1 MATLESTIRLPRD
14 VLFRD
19 LGGEAV
25 LLNLENGKYYGLDD
39 VGTRMWS
46 LLAEHGRVERAYQA
60 LLGEYDV
67 DEEQLLRDLLRL
79 IDELAHNGLLQVN
92 ET

>member
-1 MATLESTIRLPRD
+1 MVTLESRVAVNRD

-25 LLNLENGKYYGLDD
+25 LLNLQSGKYYGLDE

-46 LLAEHGRVERAYQA
+46 LLVQHGKVRQAYDA
-60 LLGEYDV
+60 LLAEYDV
-67 DEEQLLRDLLRL
+67 SEERLQEDLLHFV
-79 IDELAHNGLLQVN
+79 DELVSHGLLQVD
-92 ET
+92 EA

>member
-1 MATLESTIRLPRD
+1 MVTLESRVAVNRD

-25 LLNLENGKYYGLDD
+25 LLNLQSGKYYGLDE

-46 LLAEHGRVERAYQA
+46 LLVQHGKVRQAYDA
-60 LLGEYDV
+60 LLAEYDV
-67 DEEQLLRDLLRL
+67 SEERLQEDLLHF
-79 IDELAHNGLLQVN
+79 IDELVSHGLLQVD
-92 ET
+92 EA

>member
-1 MATLESTIRLPRD
+1 MVTLESRVGVNRD

-25 LLNLENGKYYGLDD
+25 LLNLQSGKYYGLDE

-46 LLAEHGRVERAYQA
+46 LLVQHGKVRQAYDA
-60 LLGEYDV
+60 LLAEYDV
-67 DEEQLLRDLLRL
+67 SEERLQEDLLDFV
-79 IDELAHNGLLQVN
+79 DELVSHGLLQVD